1 MKRREFIT
9 LLGGAAASWP
19 LATRAQQPAMPVVG
33 FLSSGSADTYAHFF
47 SAFLQSLN
55 QAGYFEGR
63 NVAIEYR
70 WAEGQYDRLPA
81 MAAELARRQVA
92 VIVASGGLPPTL
104 AAKAVTSTIPIVFSS
119 VDDPVKA
126 GLAISLN
133 RPGRNATGMSL
144 FTGVLAA
151 KQLELLRELVPNA
164 AVVAV
169 LVNPDNPNA
178 ESHLHEMQEAARVL
192 GLKLYVLNARSE
204 RDFDPAFATIVQRRI
219 GALVVGADALFN
231 SRRDQ
236 LVVLAARSAVPTIS
250 QFREFPVGGGLI
262 SYGANV
268 ADGYRQLGV
277 YTGRILK
284 GDKVGDLPVV
294 QPTKFDFVINR
305 KTAKMLGIDIPATL
319 LARADEVIE

>member
-1 MKRREFIT
+1 VKRREFIT
-9 LLGGAAASWP
+9 LVGGAAAAWP
-19 LATRAQQPAMPVVG
+19 LAARAQQAAMPVIGLLNSASLADRTHFVASFREGLKETG
-33 FLSSGSADTYAHFF
+33 FV
-47 SAFLQSLN
+47 
-55 QAGYFEGR
+55 EGR

-70 WAEGQYDRLPA
+70 WADGQYDRLPA

-92 VIVASGGLPPTL
+92 VIVASGGLTPTL
-104 AAKAVTSTIPIVFSS
+104 AAKAATSTIPIVFSS

-126 GLAISLN
+126 GLAVSLN

-164 AVVAV
+164 VAVAV
-169 LVNPDNPNA
+169 LVNPDNPNTQ
-178 ESHLHEMQEAARVL
+178 SHLHEMQEAARVL
-192 GLKLYVLNARSE
+192 GLKLHVVNARSE
-204 RDFDPAFATIVQRRI
+204 RDFDPAFATIVQQRI
-219 GALVVGADALFN
+219 GALVVGVDALFN

-236 LVVLAARSAVPTIS
+236 LVALAARRAVPTIY

-268 ADGYRQLGV
+268 ADGYRQVGV

-305 KTAKMLGIDIPATL
+305 KTAKVLGLDVPTSL

>member
-1 MKRREFIT
+1 VKRREFIT
-9 LLGGAAASWP
+9 LVGGAAAAWP
-19 LATRAQQPAMPVVG
+19 LAARAQQAAMPVIGLLNSASLADRTHFVASFREGLKETG
-33 FLSSGSADTYAHFF
+33 FV
-47 SAFLQSLN
+47 
-55 QAGYFEGR
+55 EGR

-70 WAEGQYDRLPA
+70 WADGQYDRLPA

-92 VIVASGGLPPTL
+92 VIVASGGLTPTL
-104 AAKAVTSTIPIVFSS
+104 AAKAATSTIPIVFSS

-126 GLAISLN
+126 GLAVSLN

-151 KQLELLRELVPNA
+151 KQLELLSELVPNA
-164 AVVAV
+164 VAVAV
-169 LVNPDNPNA
+169 LVNPDNPNTQ
-178 ESHLHEMQEAARVL
+178 SHLHEMQEAARVL
-192 GLKLYVLNARSE
+192 GLKLHVVNARSE
-204 RDFDPAFATIVQRRI
+204 RDFDPAFATIVQQRI
-219 GALVVGADALFN
+219 GALVVGVDALFN

-236 LVVLAARSAVPTIS
+236 LVALAARRAVPTIY

-268 ADGYRQLGV
+268 ADGYRQVGV

-305 KTAKMLGIDIPATL
+305 KTAKVLGLDVPTSL